1 MSDDLSK
8 FGKKDAA
15 WLEEHGFE
23 MVPRGWAEN
32 VEDSDFYYWSVYK
45 KLNKNLEIRLQYND
59 KKDSWSGW
67 PLFPEALMN
76 FLDFNAISSEGCLDA
91 ETAFKRTMENVKL
104 LLDAAAAVKKSLAEE
119 ESNIT
124 EIEKSVVADCI
135 KKKLNKMR
143 ECLKKG
149 YNSIKREDLSQLCII
164 EEENVNQ
171 FLAWNEENDATPLNC
186 TKNDLIE
193 RVIKTMNKKGVDA
206 NHYVID
212 DVIVKWLSRQFEMD
226 LEHVLWY
233 FSY

>member
-1 MSDDLSK
+1 MNNNLDR

-15 WLEEHGFE
+15 WLKENGFQ
-23 MVPRGWAEN
+23 MVARGWVASEK
-32 VEDSDFYYWSVYK
+32 DADFYDWTVYK
-45 KLNKNLEIRLQYND
+45 KLNKDLEIRLQFNYKEDN
-59 KKDSWSGW
+59 WSGW
-67 PLFPEALMN
+67 PLFPCALMN
-76 FLDFNAISSEGCLDA
+76 FVNLNALISDFCPDA
-91 ETAFKRTMENVKL
+91 ETAFKRTIEDVNQ
-104 LLDAAAAVKKSLAEE
+104 LLDAAATVRKSLEE
-119 ESNIT
+119 ENAKT
-124 EIEKSVVADCI
+124 AIEKSVIADCI
-135 KKKLNKMR
+135 KKKLNKIR

-149 YNSIKREDLSQLCII
+149 YESIKREDLSQLCII

-171 FLAWNEENDATPLNC
+171 FLAWNEENNATPLNC

-206 NHYVID
+206 DNHVID